1 MQKKKKKQKKNLKPF
16 KWKPRL
22 KLLPHI
28 KTGGFFIFYFLIR
41 AFFRAVGLSSKL
53 QSTAY

>member
-1 MQKKKKKQKKNLKPF
+1 MQKKKNKQKKNLKPF